1 MLPSLR
7 RWWGVILILVAVSAT
22 VWLAATQQLV
32 LYIHPRYVV
41 FTVVMAVIALVIGVL
56 SVAVRPAD
64 TEGTAPRR
72 GWSRVV
78 GGLALVLSGA
88 MALTMVLVPPT
99 TLSSATASQ
108 RDIVGSTV
116 GSDSQNADEVENAD
130 DELIASFTVVD
141 WASLLRQT
149 SDPSFYANKK
159 ADVVGFITPS
169 EDDPND
175 IFYVSRFTVTC
186 CAVDA
191 QPAGVAVYA
200 PDWQNDFE
208 IDGWVEVT
216 GSFETNPSAR
226 SDLPLVLVPETMTSV
241 ERPSEPYLY

>member
-208 IDGWVEVT
+208 IDDWVEVT

>member
-1 MLPSLR
+1 MWPSLR
-7 RWWGVILILVAVSAT
+7 RWWGVILILTAVSAT

-41 FTVVMAVIALVIGVL
+41 FTVVMAAIALVLGVL
-56 SVAVRPAD
+56 SLAVRPTSTD
-64 TEGTAPRR
+64 EPETRR

-78 GGLALVLSGA
+78 GGLALLVSGA
-88 MALTMVLVPPT
+88 VAISLVIVPPT

-116 GSDSQNADEVENAD
+116 GSDSQNVDDVANAD

-141 WASLLRQT
+141 WSSLLRQT
-149 SDPSFYANKK
+149 SDPSFYTNKT
-159 ADVVGFITPS
+159 ADIVGFITAS
-169 EDDPND
+169 DDDPAN
-175 IFYVSRFTVTC
+175 IFYLSRFTVTC

-191 QPAGVAVYA
+191 QPTGVAVYA
-200 PDWQNDFE
+200 PDWANDFE
-208 IDGWVEVT
+208 VDEWVEIT
-216 GSFETNPSAR
+216 GSFEVNPSSR
-226 SDLPLVLVPETMTSV
+226 SDLPLVLVPETMTAV